1 MGSRAIIA
9 TATVVLL
16 VMGQSAIVAGPPP
29 AGATRIEALTHNARS
44 VIRAGES
51 FTVSMRGSLGGAAS
65 FDVFGVVADVRMR
78 EARPGVYGA
87 LPAVYSGTYTVRP
100 GDSARQAAVVAALKV
115 GNQEIVATAD
125 RPITVDTRPPEI
137 VTRQPAHDAR
147 LTNVR
152 PNIVINFIDGESS
165 VNPGA
170 VRLLVN
176 GRNVTADAS
185 ITETSIA
192 YNPQALLPPGRVQIE
207 LILTDRAGNTE
218 RTEWA
223 FTITPSDEL
232 IRSVTINPT
241 AALKPGDILTVVA
254 AGVPA
259 AEAWFAV
266 DGLPE
271 QVPMRESR
279 TPGLYFG
286 TYEARRGQRV
296 LGAAIRVTL
305 VKDGRRSTAPAAT
318 GVTIVGIA
326 PSAPTNITTS
336 KATVAGPRPETRI
349 VVRGRS
355 QPGFR
360 VLGRLTHDGRVPSGE
375 DQGTLQEFLARVGND
390 GTWQFAVGPLA
401 ILRGT
406 KVFATLVAVDPAG
419 QLSPPVVIELNPE

>member
-1 MGSRAIIA
+1 MRSRATIA
-9 TATVVLL
+9 TAVAFLL
-16 VMGQSAIVAGPPP
+16 VTGHGAIVAGPPP
-29 AGATRIEALTHNARS
+29 AGAFRIEALTHNARS
-44 VIRAGES
+44 VLRAGES
-51 FTVSMRGSLGGAAS
+51 FTVTMRGSLGGVAS
-65 FDVFGVVADVRMR
+65 FDVFGIVADVRMR

-87 LPAVYSGTYTVRP
+87 QPAVYSGSYTVRP
-100 GDSARQAAVVAALKV
+100 GDSARQAVVMASLKV
-115 GNQEIVATAD
+115 GNQEVVASAD

-137 VTRQPAHDAR
+137 ITRQPAHDAR
-147 LTNVR
+147 LTNIR
-152 PNIVINFIDGESS
+152 PNIVVTYIDSESS

-192 YNPQALLPPGRVQIE
+192 YNPQAPLSPGRVHIE
-207 LILTDRAGNTE
+207 LILSDRAGNTE

-223 FTITPSDEL
+223 FTIVPSDEL

-259 AEAWFAV
+259 AEAWFAM
-266 DGLPE
+266 DGVPD

-286 TYEARRGQRV
+286 TYEARRGQRI
-296 LGAAIRVTL
+296 LSAAIRVTL

-326 PSAPTNITTS
+326 PSAPTNITTGR
-336 KATVAGPRPETRI
+336 ATVAGPRPETRI

-355 QPGFR
+355 LPGFR
-360 VLGRLTHDGRVPSGE
+360 ILGRLTRDGRVPSGE
-375 DQGTLQEFLARVGND
+375 DPGTLQEFLARVSND

-401 ILRGT
+401 VLRAT
-406 KVFATLVAVDPAG
+406 KLFATVVAVDPAG